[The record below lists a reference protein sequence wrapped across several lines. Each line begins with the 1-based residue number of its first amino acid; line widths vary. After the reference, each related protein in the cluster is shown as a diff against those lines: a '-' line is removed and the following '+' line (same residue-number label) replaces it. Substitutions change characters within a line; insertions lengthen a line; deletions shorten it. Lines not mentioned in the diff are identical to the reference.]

1 MFLLWFQ
8 TAKFLSKLSQAK
20 SKEAKKEAKLIKQL
34 QEEELRVL
42 FNEGIAGQFGKKKSK
57 AQNSASQLGIAEA
70 NKAVSEFLEALSSES
85 SDSDEDDNLKHQQ
98 GWLRSLLLVRNTKYC
113 DE

>member
-8 TAKFLSKLSQAK
+8 TAQFLSKLSQAK

-98 GWLRSLLLVRNTKYC
+98 GWLR
-113 DE
+113 